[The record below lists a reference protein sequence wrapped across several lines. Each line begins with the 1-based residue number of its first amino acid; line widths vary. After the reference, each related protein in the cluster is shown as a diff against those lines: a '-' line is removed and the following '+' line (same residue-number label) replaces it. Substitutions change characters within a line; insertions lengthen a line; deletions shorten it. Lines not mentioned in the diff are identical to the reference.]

1 MVMVV
6 RTVQGLSL
14 IHISMPLGELYGA
27 LQNGTAEASEG
38 PYEQLATN
46 KFYEVQK
53 YVIDTN
59 HVYEWVAIF
68 ISEKTYQSLPKDLQD
83 ILSTYAVTSFGDYCT
98 ELNQETSDADV
109 YKRQVYRSIVYKKQ
123 QR

>member
-1 MVMVV
+1 MIYDN
-6 RTVQGLSL
+6 S
-14 IHISMPLGELYGA
+14 
-27 LQNGTAEASEG
+27 
-38 PYEQLATN
+38 
-46 KFYEVQK
+46 FYEVQK

-98 ELNQETSDADV
+98 ELNQETSDAFLQELLDNGMERIEPDQDAFREKALASYDKLFADEWTV
-109 YKRQVYRSIVYKKQ
+109 TNYEEVMSYAK
-123 QR
+123 